1 MCRVHKLIWKFI
13 IMEFT
18 QASKEGTQM
27 QIDNI
32 WKRATRRLATRINA
46 QGRRVQRRN
55 LAVEGRGTRSSWDK
69 LNKRLEPLAQVDTHS
84 GEVHWHASIREE
96 WKELY
101 IISDEDETGEAETT
115 VDDPEDEE
123 GGHEQNEAESN
134 NTDEEEEVPDHRR
147 DENNEY

>member
-1 MCRVHKLIWKFI
+1 
-13 IMEFT
+13 
-18 QASKEGTQM
+18 M

-96 WKELY
+96 WKGLY
-101 IISDEDETGEAETT
+101 IISDEDETRETETT
-115 VDDPEDEE
+115 LDDPEDEGE
-123 GGHEQNEAESN
+123 DNEQNEIESN
-134 NTDEEEEVPDHRR
+134 DSDEEEEMPEHRR
-147 DENNEY
+147 DENNEH